1 VLHRNIEKELIMS
14 PSDIT
19 AIERQA
25 RQLRAQEMQRILGL
39 IAAHLRLYGQLLV
52 STALLGLAA
61 IGSGLRL
68 VFSWNPQARHPS

>member
-1 VLHRNIEKELIMS
+1 MS
-14 PSDIT
+14 PSDIS

-25 RQLRAQEMQRILGL
+25 RHLRALEMQRILEL
-39 IAAHLRLYGQLLV
+39 VSARLHLYSQLLAA
-52 STALLGLAA
+52 TALTGLAA